1 MNPEKPKPEVPA
13 GAGSSWR
20 NSTDNAR
27 GTPKYFGPRRTLGQR
42 WIPPSGSKTNNQ
54 DATVQL
60 RQTKSMGFKFLEDLS
75 NNDPE
80 KIILVLMKEREGLLR
95 LLEREVSND
104 VIVLLISILRKV
116 CFSSFDETKYSVLQS
131 TLNEK
136 FTNKIKTFIACLP
149 TQDKFQRRTN
159 SFFWKNPVEFWMNL
173 TDICQDLLNTTPT
186 FACKNLPVVLNAIKI
201 YAPIIEAEQQI
212 EVSDEVKRKVE
223 KMLQVMQTL
232 KESEEK
238 EKSKQDE
245 AATTNEPPDDFRQIS
260 VYPTPAEIV
269 GGRGFLRENIVKG
282 PYQSVNHYLD
292 VQFRLLREDFVGPLR
307 DGINNY
313 RSSRPSN
320 EIENVKIHKDV
331 YFLKTE
337 TINEFYCLRTQ
348 FSSKKKKINFEQS
361 KRFMFGSLLCFT
373 KDNFQTLIF
382 GRVAQRKIED
392 LDKGEVIVAFDEKIK
407 VDFRAAYLMVEC
419 SVYFEPYFHVLT
431 VLKGMTEEMFPM
443 ERYIIRVHPSVQPP
457 AYLTAPNCKY
467 NIEDYRFNPLSEWP
481 HEDFYGLNDSQMVA
495 FKAAITQ
502 EIAVIQGPPGTGK
515 TYLGLKIAQT
525 QLENMDCWYNHTP
538 MLVICFTNHALDQFL
553 EGLLPF
559 TKEIIRVG
567 GRSQNEKLDSYN
579 LRNNTQR
586 DSAVSEKRFQVQLCL
601 REIKRITE
609 HLNQIEYYNRV
620 LSFRAFREIPG
631 FSDSWFV
638 HASNREVVHW
648 LLQGADYGQDL
659 SSIIDNLQVMQA
671 QEEMYRIGIND
682 NDETL
687 GYDFNEHIST
697 IVDSTFDVTVVSHK
711 DDYII
716 TLDSMRNYLQ
726 QYKDNL
732 HDLQQIQNPSLQD
745 LIREEEL
752 HYQIMVL
759 QNKYDYVKHQLSDW
773 KNIQGDIEPPQNIDL
788 HEPYN
793 MKFEDR
799 WRLYFHWL
807 NLHKQRES
815 DVLRM
820 TCEDFPA
827 IYKEYEVM
835 REMEDVQVMKK
846 ALVVGMTTTSAA
858 RLRSSLQTLKSPIV
872 IVEEAAEVLEAHI
885 VTSIT
890 KHCQH
895 LILIGDHKQLKPNTA
910 NYSLEKQYHLGIS
923 LFERMI
929 RNNIHCYTLNVQ
941 HRMRPEIS
949 SLIRPTIY
957 DFLEDHPSV
966 YNRPKISGV
975 DNCVFF
981 IDHTHAEEECEGLS
995 KTNLHE
1001 VSFFI
1006 YLARHLILNGY
1017 NPANITIL
1025 AAYLG
1030 QFFAFQREKRE
1041 HKDLLKDVRVAV
1053 LDNYQG
1059 EESDIILLSLVR
1071 NNNENKIGF
1080 LKIENR
1086 VCVALS
1092 RARNGLYIMGNMTQL
1107 CFENKLWR
1115 KIKASLEQQKALG
1128 TELPLRCQIHQDQVT
1143 HVKSES
1149 DFFSVSEGGCNK
1161 KCGAELK
1168 CGHNCN
1174 YLCHIRDRSHMIYK
1188 CQAECKKNLC
1198 DKDPAHLCKKMCF
1211 EDCGL
1216 CDYLVH
1222 RVLACGH
1229 EANIQCHIDPEIYK
1243 CEILVSTELPCGHM
1257 ADKPCFSNP
1266 VTFRCPHICDVQ
1278 VQPCGH
1284 ACELLCHIRKDPDHL
1299 EYKCQKPCTRFMKYC
1314 TVNDEDHRCRK
1325 KCFEDCDVCTV
1336 VVRKKRT
1343 VCNHYYDVRCCED
1356 VDDIDCEKPCA
1367 KMRNCGHPCKRKCNE
1382 PCQECQIKV
1391 TKIHPICNHPVK
1403 MKCCEKPDR
1412 KYCNKN
1418 CPLTLPCGH
1427 PCTKKCNEPCTP
1439 ACGVLVDCSGTE
1451 AECGHLVTR
1460 MECHMATSSVDPKR
1474 LIHFCNAPCK
1484 QELKCGHLCSGS
1496 CGECHQ
1502 GRIHKRCS
1510 QKCGAPLV
1518 CDHPCDIPCRQACR
1532 PCRRVCSYTCGHS
1545 ICKKK
1550 CGEVCTSCKEP
1561 CLRRCPHQWC
1571 TKLCGERCSVP
1582 PCTQPC
1588 QKALKCGHLC
1598 IGFCGD
1604 PCPPKC
1610 LVCDKEAL
1618 LEVFF
1623 GTESEDARYVLLND
1637 CKHIVENE
1645 GMEHWL
1651 KQNEFQISYK
1661 LCPMCKTAI
1670 KTTQRYRDYIKMAI
1684 KDVAQVKIKANGS
1697 PAEIREKTDKIKETL
1712 QALETKCRLLKMYCG
1727 PITDVLRSLKSRI
1740 QQSNKGKRQHLN
1752 IFDVQSLMAKLQIV
1766 VHIANICCNEKVIVE
1781 TLHEIFF
1788 PQVSLIVE
1796 ILMRDVDITNQE
1808 TSDLSYEINRLSRIV
1823 DFSCLQKTPQFS
1835 YHKANNA
1842 TAKSL
1847 ISTVENKLFSCQK
1860 FTNETND
1867 LLKDCLRE
1875 LNDVM
1880 KSGLAISDQERR
1892 EILQAMGF
1900 SKGHWYKCP
1909 NGHVYAIGECGGAM
1923 QEATCNECGA
1933 RIGGSQHRLLENN
1946 AVATEMDGAV
1956 HGAWTIAT
1964 NFHNYAL

>member
-1 MNPEKPKPEVPA
+1 MNPEESKRKREAPT
-13 GAGSSWR
+13 GAIHNWR
-20 NSTDNAR
+20 NFTDT
-27 GTPKYFGPRRTLGQR
+27 GTSSFFGNRSKET
-42 WIPPSGSKTNNQ
+42 GSKTNQ
-54 DATVQL
+54 PRRFEGKQI
-60 RQTKSMGFKFLEDLS
+60 KSMGFRFLEDLLK
-75 NNDPE
+75 NDPE
-80 KIILVLMKEREGLLR
+80 RIILALMKEREA
-95 LLEREVSND
+95 
-104 VIVLLISILRKV
+104 ILRKV
-116 CFSSFDETKYSVLQS
+116 CSSSFDETKYSVLHS

-149 TQDKFQRRTN
+149 TQDKFQRRTS
-159 SFFWKNPVEFWMNL
+159 SFFWKDPGEFWSNL
-173 TDICQDLLNTTPT
+173 THICEDLLNTTPT
-186 FACKNLPVVLNAIKI
+186 FACKNLPVLLNAIKI
-201 YAPIIEAEQQI
+201 YAPIIEQEQQT
-212 EVSDEVKRKVE
+212 EVSDEIKSKVE
-223 KMLQVMQTL
+223 KMLQVIKTL

-238 EKSKQDE
+238 EKLKQDE
-245 AATTNEPPDDFRQIS
+245 AVDTNQPPDDFRQIS

-282 PYQSVNHYLD
+282 PYQNVNHYLD

-313 RSSRPSN
+313 RSSTPSN

-337 TINEFYCLRTQ
+337 TINEFYCLRIQ
-348 FSSKKKKINFEQS
+348 FRSKKKKKINFEQS
-361 KRFMFGSLLCFT
+361 KRFIFGSLLCFT

-392 LDKGEVIVAFDEKIK
+392 LENGQVIVAFDNKIK
-407 VDFRAAYLMVEC
+407 VDFSAAYLMVEC

-431 VLKGMTEEMFPM
+431 VLKNMTEEMFPM
-443 ERYIIRVHPSVQPP
+443 ERYIIRVNPSVQPP
-457 AYLTAPNCKY
+457 AYLTAPNCKLE
-467 NIEDYRFNPLSEWP
+467 IEDHTFNPLSEWP
-481 HEDFYGLNDSQMVA
+481 DEDFYGLNDSQMVA

-525 QLENMDCWYNHTP
+525 QLENTECWYNYTP

-559 TKEIIRVG
+559 TREIIRVG
-567 GRSQNEKLDSYN
+567 GRSQNEKLDAYN
-579 LRNNTQR
+579 LRNKTQR
-586 DSAVSEKRFQVQLCL
+586 DSSVAQQRFEVQRCL
-601 REIKRITE
+601 REIKQITE

-620 LSFRAFREIPG
+620 LSIRTFADVIPD
-631 FSDSWFV
+631 FPETWFQR
-638 HASNREVVHW
+638 ASNQQVVHW
-648 LLQGADYGQDL
+648 LMEGANYGQDL
-659 SSIIDNLQVMQA
+659 SNIIDNLQVLQA
-671 QEEMYRIGIND
+671 QEEMNRIGIND
-682 NDETL
+682 DVEDI
-687 GYDFNEHIST
+687 GDVFNEHIHT
-697 IVDSTFDVTVVSHK
+697 ILDSVFDVSVVSNK

-716 TLDSMRNYLQ
+716 TLESMRNHLR
-726 QYKDNL
+726 QYEDKL
-732 HDLQQIQNPSLQD
+732 FKLRQIQNPSFQE

-752 HYQIMVL
+752 HFQMQDL
-759 QNKYDYVKHQLSDW
+759 RQKYEYVKHQLVDW
-773 KNIQGDIEPPQNIDL
+773 RNLQGEIEPPQNADL
-788 HEPYN
+788 LNPYN
-793 MKFEDR
+793 MGFEDR
-799 WRLYFHWL
+799 WKLYFYWL

-815 DVLRM
+815 DVLKM
-820 TCEDFPA
+820 VCEDFPT

-910 NYSLEKQYHLGIS
+910 NYSMEKQYHLGIS

-966 YNRPKISGV
+966 YNRPKISGI

-981 IDHTHAEEECEGLS
+981 IDHTHPEEQCDGSS

-1030 QFFAFQREKRE
+1030 QFFAFQKEKKV
-1041 HKDLLKDVRVAV
+1041 HKDLLKDVRIAV

-1128 TELPLRCQIHQDQVT
+1128 NELPLRCQIHQDQVT
-1143 HVKSES
+1143 FVKSES
-1149 DFFSVSEGGCNK
+1149 DFYSVSEGGCSK

-1174 YLCHIRDRSHMIYK
+1174 SLCHIRDRNHMIYK
-1188 CQAECKKNLC
+1188 CQAACKKNLC
-1198 DKDPAHLCKKMCF
+1198 NKDPTHICKKMCF
-1211 EDCGL
+1211 EECAP
-1216 CDYLVH
+1216 CNYLVH
-1222 RVLACGH
+1222 RTLACGH
-1229 EANIQCHIDPEIYK
+1229 DASIQCHIDPEAYK
-1243 CEILVSTELPCGHM
+1243 CEILVSTELPCGHIT
-1257 ADKPCFSNP
+1257 DKPCFSDP

-1284 ACELLCHIRKDPDHL
+1284 ACELFCHIRKDPDHL
-1299 EYKCQKPCTRFMKYC
+1299 EYKCKKPCTRYMKRC
-1314 TVNDEDHRCRK
+1314 TVNDEDHKCK
-1325 KCFEDCDVCTV
+1325 KMCYQDCDVCTV
-1336 VVRKKRT
+1336 TVRKKRT
-1343 VCNHYYDVRCCED
+1343 LCNHYYDVRCCDD
-1356 VDDIDCEKPCA
+1356 VDDIDCEKPCS
-1367 KMRNCGHPCKRKCNE
+1367 KVQKCGHPCKRRCNE
-1382 PCQECQIKV
+1382 PCQVCQIKV
-1391 TKIHPICNHPVK
+1391 SKIHPVCNHPVK
-1403 MKCCEKPDR
+1403 VKCCEKPDR
-1412 KYCNKN
+1412 KYCNKD
-1418 CPLTLPCGH
+1418 CPLILPCGH
-1427 PCTKKCNEPCTP
+1427 PCTKKCNEPCTT
-1439 ACGVLVDCSGTE
+1439 ACSVLVDCSGIQ

-1460 MECHMATSSVDPKR
+1460 MECHMVTSSVDPKR
-1474 LIHFCNAPCK
+1474 LIQYCNAPCNR
-1484 QELKCGHLCSGS
+1484 ELKCGHLCSGS
-1496 CGECHQ
+1496 CGECFQ

-1510 QKCGAPLV
+1510 EKCGAPLV
-1518 CDHPCDIPCRQACR
+1518 CDHLCDIPCRQACR

-1550 CGEVCTSCKEP
+1550 CGEVCTPCKEP
-1561 CLRRCPHQWC
+1561 CLRNCRHQWC
-1571 TKLCGERCSVP
+1571 TKLCGEPCNVP
-1582 PCTQPC
+1582 PCTEPC
-1588 QKALKCGHLC
+1588 KKVLKCGHLC

-1610 LVCDKEAL
+1610 LVCDKEEL

-1623 GTESEDARYVLLND
+1623 GTESEDARYVLLKD

-1651 KQNEFQISYK
+1651 RQNEFQISYK

-1670 KTTQRYRDYIKMAI
+1670 KTTQRYQDYIKMAI
-1684 KDVAQVKIKANGS
+1684 KDVAQVKFKANGS
-1697 PAEIREKTDKIKETL
+1697 PAEIREKTDKIKTSL
-1712 QALETKCRLLKMYCG
+1712 QVLETKCRILKMYYP
-1727 PITDVLRSLKSRI
+1727 PITDVLRTFRSRI

-1752 IFDVQSLMAKLQIV
+1752 IFDVQSLMAKLQITE
-1766 VHIANICCNEKVIVE
+1766 HIANICCNEKVVVE
-1781 TLHEIFF
+1781 TIHEIFF
-1788 PQVSLIVE
+1788 PQVTLIVGV
-1796 ILMRDVDITNQE
+1796 LMRDVDITNQE
-1808 TSDLSYEINRLSRIV
+1808 ISDLNYEINRLSRIV
-1823 DFSCLQKTPQFS
+1823 DFSCVQKTSQFPH
-1835 YHKANNA
+1835 YKANNE

-1847 ISTVENKLFSCQK
+1847 ISTIEKQLFSCQK
-1860 FTNETND
+1860 FTNEIND

-1875 LNDVM
+1875 LNDIM

-1923 QEATCNECGA
+1923 EEATCNECGA
-1933 RIGGSQHRLLENN
+1933 RIGGSRHRLLESND
-1946 AVATEMDGAV
+1946 VATEMDGAT
-1956 HGAWTIAT
+1956 HGAWGMAA
-1964 NFHNYAL
+1964 NLRNYEL